1 MNWRISG
8 RLPDEATRD
17 GVLGA
22 HDAGR
27 AWPPRSDGAGRDK
40 IVWMTADVVVAEL
53 TCYPVKSCAGLS
65 LPRAH
70 VGPMGIRYDRQWMVV
85 DEAGRFMAQRT
96 DDERHGAGCRSL
108 AGVATDISD
117 DQLLLNAA
125 GMPPLAVPLAGRDG
139 PRMRVRVWNMHT
151 VGVDQ
156 GTAAADWFSEYLSRE
171 RPGRY
176 RLVRM
181 PEDEVRPA
189 NRGSGRLAF
198 ADGYPFMVI
207 STASLADLNRRM
219 AAPLPMGRF
228 RPSLVIRTDEPY
240 AEDRIEHAHIGP
252 VELFGTTRCVRCP
265 IPTFDQQTGA
275 RGKEPLRTLATYR
288 RTPRGVVFGRNFN
301 HAGTGEI
308 AVGERVEI
316 LAWQTDSAEPMPA

>member
-1 MNWRISG
+1 MSG
-8 RLPDEATRD
+8 QGL
-17 GVLGA
+17 
-22 HDAGR
+22 AGHR
-27 AWPPRSDGAGRDK
+27 HVT
-40 IVWMTADVVVAEL
+40 IVRMTADVVVAEL
-53 TCYPVKSCAGLS
+53 NCYPVKSCAGVS
-65 LPRAH
+65 LARAH

-108 AGVATDISD
+108 GQVRTVIGSGS
-117 DQLLLNAA
+117 LVLEAA
-125 GMPPLAVPLAGRDG
+125 GMPPLKVPLAGGEG
-139 PRMRVRVWNMHT
+139 PRLTVYVWGRPM
-151 VGVDQ
+151 VGADQ
-156 GTAAADWFSEYLSRE
+156 GSAAADWFSEYLSRE

-219 AAPLPMGRF
+219 AEPLPMGRF

-240 AEDRIEHAHIGP
+240 AEDRIEHARIGP
-252 VELFGTTRCVRCP
+252 VELFGTSGCVRCP
-265 IPTFDQQTGA
+265 IPTFDQRTGA

-316 LAWQTDSAEPMPA
+316 LAWQADSSEPKPA